1 MSRGSINELSSDD
14 LWEFVNAT
22 REYVSIPGVV
32 PRHINFHA
40 FTLGDAERQGFGDP
54 SVMNW
59 HRGYIAEFENYLL
72 RTGRRNLV
80 LPSEWRSEVPISCP
94 F

>member
-32 PRHINFHA
+32 PRHIDFHA
-40 FTLGDAERQGFGDP
+40 FTLGMP
-54 SVMNW
+54 SA
-59 HRGYIAEFENYLL
+59 RGLA
-72 RTGRRNLV
+72 T
-80 LPSEWRSEVPISCP
+80 LPL
-94 F
+94 